1 MAISGGNWRSDPHW
15 VAEWCSTAYRGD
27 TVEFSLGQRWRLT
40 ICVMLVP
47 VMVSIVSPWLSGRM
61 SWWAQCHASPGFYI
75 AILGFWAF
83 AMPFVKKD
91 PSKAERAVWVIVGAL
106 LLVFE

>member
-1 MAISGGNWRSDPHW
+1 
-15 VAEWCSTAYRGD
+15 
-27 TVEFSLGQRWRLT
+27 
-40 ICVMLVP
+40 
-47 VMVSIVSPWLSGRM
+47 M

-106 LLVFE
+106 LLVFEMRSLNQASADSREQRKKEDERSERVLLNV